1 MMKRARGGV
10 MSALGKWM
18 TAVVA
23 GAALIL
29 GAGTRGVLA
38 QGRWVAP
45 PEAKSLK
52 NPVKGVGDAKKLV
65 ETNCVTCHGASGHG
79 DGPAAA
85 ALPPPKPANWTSDAV
100 QKQSDGEI
108 FWKIT
113 NGRGAM
119 PPWKHLPEKERGEIV
134 NYIRPLKGKKAPRR
148 RARHA
153 PPRSGGAFVYRHAP

>member
-1 MMKRARGGV
+1 LTSFVTRVLNGRDVVNVVTMRRPRGGV
-10 MSALGKWM
+10 MSAFGKSM

-29 GAGTRGVLA
+29 VAGTLGVLA
-38 QGRWVAP
+38 QGPWVAP

-119 PPWKHLPEKERGEIV
+119 PPWKHLPEKERWEIV
-134 NYIRPLKGKKAPRR
+134 NYIRTLKGK
-148 RARHA
+148 
-153 PPRSGGAFVYRHAP
+153 